1 MENWRGKGG
10 SVAYVWPNDGILTR
24 DWEPDD
30 RKLAGRNK
38 VATVARNTAG
48 APRWG
53 LPPWTIKFRAEEREL
68 PEEVDFAVVGGGF
81 TGLAAA
87 AWLRRLEPKKSV
99 AVFETSRIG
108 AGSSGHTGGMTL
120 GETAAGDLPGLG
132 DVLGGFSGI
141 LRELH
146 VECDLS
152 LPGALEIGREKI
164 LANSPIE
171 WTDSGNL
178 GVKREVPGGTI
189 DPGKMASGL
198 AKASRQRGAL
208 IFESARVENLQHGE
222 PAILE
227 VRGKQVRARGVLLA
241 TNAASLELSG
251 LAKRAQAKFTLAVAT
266 EALSEEQFG
275 QVGLAEGKPFY
286 TVDLPYLWGRVVW
299 RNRVIF
305 GSGLVHLE
313 DWRELLTLDVASG
326 QTAELMGQL
335 EKRVHGLHPAL
346 RDVRLSHR
354 WGGPILIADKWQ
366 PVFAR
371 HAENRNVIM
380 LGGYSGH
387 GVALSVYLGAWAA
400 EAMLGRRELPQ
411 WDAEA

>member
-1 MENWRGKGG
+1 M
-10 SVAYVWPNDGILTR
+10 
-24 DWEPDD
+24 
-30 RKLAGRNK
+30 
-38 VATVARNTAG
+38 ATVARNAAG

-53 LPPWTIKFRAEEREL
+53 LPPWTIKFRAEMREL

-120 GETAAGDLPGLG
+120 GETAAGDMPGLG
-132 DVLGGFSGI
+132 DVLGGLSRI
-141 LRELH
+141 LRDLH

-152 LPGALEIGREKI
+152 LPGALEIGRDKI

-171 WTDSGNL
+171 WTDSGKL
-178 GVKREVPGGTI
+178 GVTREVPGGTI
-189 DPGKMASGL
+189 DPGKMVSGL
-198 AKASRQRGAL
+198 AKAARQRGAL
-208 IFESARVENLQHGE
+208 IFESARVESLQHGE

-227 VRGKQVRARGVLLA
+227 VRSKQVRARCVLLA

-266 EALSEEQFG
+266 EPLSEEQL
-275 QVGLAEGKPFY
+275 QQLGLAAGKPFY

-299 RNRVIF
+299 GNRVIF

-313 DWRELLTLDVASG
+313 DWRELLTLDVTSG
-326 QTAELMGQL
+326 QTGELMGQL
-335 EKRVHGLHPAL
+335 EKRVHELHPAL

-354 WGGPILIADKWQ
+354 WGGPILISDKWQ
-366 PVFAR
+366 PVFTR
-371 HAENRNVIM
+371 HAENRNVIV
-380 LGGYSGH
+380 LGAYSGH

-400 EAMLGRRELPQ
+400 EAMLGRRELPE
-411 WDAEA
+411 WSGEA